1 MHPAFYRKILTLVDL
16 DQDDFEILNRLICTS
31 ATYKRRRDIARV
43 GEQPSFLCIVLEGWA
58 ARYSLRTD
66 GSRRITG
73 ILMPGDFCG
82 IHAVSAAVMDHAITA
97 LTTCKI
103 GKIELRE
110 LENALRSVPKL
121 GQALWRSKL
130 IEESLLRMWLLNS
143 KDAAKSLAHLLCE
156 LHTRASQLGLTQG
169 AACEIPL
176 TQEDLGDALGLT
188 AVHVNRMLRELR
200 EQGLVEFSN
209 MRLTIPDVPALHA
222 ASGFD
227 PQYLYLNIPRYSE

>member
-31 ATYKRRRDIARV
+31 ETYKRRRDIARV

-121 GQALWRSKL
+121 VQA
-130 IEESLLRMWLLNS
+130 
-143 KDAAKSLAHLLCE
+143 
-156 LHTRASQLGLTQG
+156 
-169 AACEIPL
+169 
-176 TQEDLGDALGLT
+176 DLGDALGLT